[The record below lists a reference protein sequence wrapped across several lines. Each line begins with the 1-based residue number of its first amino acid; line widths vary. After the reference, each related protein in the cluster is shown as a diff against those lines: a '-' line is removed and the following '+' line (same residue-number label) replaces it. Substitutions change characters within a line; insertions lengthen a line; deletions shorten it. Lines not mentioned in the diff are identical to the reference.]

1 MSSAPE
7 KVVNIPS
14 SSKHPLKVRFVTAAS
29 LFDGHDAAI
38 NIMRRILQSSGAEVI
53 HLGHNRS
60 VAEIVD
66 AAIQEDAHAI
76 ALSSYQGGHVEY
88 LKYMV
93 DMLRDRKRPDM
104 RVFAGGGGV
113 IVPAEIRELEA
124 YGVTR
129 IYSPEDGQAM
139 GLQGLIEDMLE
150 RCRYDPGEQAPTSL
164 EPLAEHDTSALA
176 SLITALEND
185 AVAESLLTQI
195 RQQAGTRPVPVLG
208 ITGTGGSGKSSLTD
222 EIIRRFRLDHADR
235 LRIAIV
241 AVDPTRR
248 RTGGSLL
255 GDRIRMNA
263 INHSNIYMRSIA
275 TRDSVGEIP
284 DVIGDVI
291 AACKLCQF
299 DLVIVETPGIGQG
312 DAAIVPLVDAS
323 LYVMT
328 PEFGAQSQLEKIDML
343 DFADVTSSIARA
355 PTTPTAMS
363 ANRSSATM
371 KPLRSRSRQCR
382 FTARLR
388 RVSTTMAPP
397 RCTRKSS
404 ASWPNSGWPSTL
416 RIYPGSRPANPPRV
430 PSSSPP
436 TGCVTWQRLPPRCAT
451 TTPTA
456 ASRLR
461 SHANASS

>member
-1 MSSAPE
+1 
-7 KVVNIPS
+7 
-14 SSKHPLKVRFVTAAS
+14 VTAAS

-343 DFADVTSSIARA
+343 DFADVVGAADRGNAGLRHDCVAFQRRWHHRA
-355 PTTPTAMS
+355 VPGNPRQAGRTRAGHRRYAFTPGRDPQIHRAY
-363 ANRSSATM
+363 RHR
-371 KPLRSRSRQCR
+371 PLRPGALPGRDCHHG
-382 FTARLR
+382 ARLPR
-388 RVSTTMAPP
+388 LQPP
-397 RCTRKSS
+397 AGCDRTR
-404 ASWPNSGWPSTL
+404 T
-416 RIYPGSRPANPPRV
+416 PAVDR
-430 PSSSPP
+430 
-436 TGCVTWQRLPPRCAT
+436 GQA
-451 TTPTA
+451 
-456 ASRLR
+456 
-461 SHANASS
+461 HAGREQAR